1 MDMWIRLEDLP
12 PGSLFETQSGIR
24 AVKSEYHYSAGGQC
38 MCVLLASGEYA
49 HFADGNDTLCRLTDA
64 PPPLDMPDGPGWWA
78 WEGYI
83 KYSDD
88 TLLMSYVQREVVRVY
103 WGSKSKRL
111 YGKHG
116 HGKYT
121 YGIHPTSV
129 MVGKWYRLHM
139 PWDKEATNE

>member
-1 MDMWIRLEDLP
+1 MGKWMPVEII
-12 PGSLFETQSGIR
+12 GSVR
-24 AVKSEYHYSAGGQC
+24 YGGEWPVIPAQYANDE
-38 MCVLLASGEYA
+38 LA
-49 HFADGNDTLCRLTDA
+49 LCHLTDNA
-64 PPPLDMPDGPGWWA
+64 AVDMPDGPGWWA

-88 TLLMSYVQREVVRVY
+88 TSLMSYVQREVVRVY

-121 YGIHPTSV
+121 YGIHPVNV
-129 MVGKWYRLHM
+129 MIGKWYRLVM
-139 PWDKEATNE
+139 PWEANNG